1 MPERNI
7 DVDVTLPPG
16 VQKRRPNTQIHNSDL
31 DPTLPPDSKPGKGHL
46 RPGDVILDRY
56 VVHGELGQGGMG
68 VVYHCFDKTGG
79 VDVAVKC
86 LPPEVSHDRDSMED
100 IRENFQLVSALR
112 HQAIVGIRT
121 LEADKATGDYYLVM
135 DLAQGMSLHRWLKRR
150 RGAEFLNKKLSVL
163 SEIAAA
169 LDYAH
174 GQKIMHRDIKP
185 ENVMID
191 SEDRPHILDFGLA
204 SQIRT
209 SLSRVSM
216 LPRSTSGTPTYK
228 SPEQWRGH
236 PQNAAADQ
244 YSLGVMAYEM
254 LTGYPPFDND
264 DVSILRM
271 AVLNEVVPAVPD
283 VPPHVNAALARALAK
298 NPEERFASCSDFVTA
313 LSGGEVSG
321 PRPPFLRRPVVVIA
335 VCVLAIAAGVFW
347 LLKDRL
353 NGPDRVE
360 ELQKRA
366 ADLQMR
372 ATSACEDARQRGY
385 DRLDGFHDE
394 YERLLRNFRYGE
406 KAMGRCDYAA
416 AISSY
421 EQVKTSMMKL
431 VDGKKKIE
439 ADLEERRRQQQ
450 MAEERRLQA
459 EKERQQNEQR
469 RLQAERERQRI
480 ELDEKRRKG
489 YVIRANSDGT
499 QVASWEP
506 GRMLDGGVRRTGSV
520 EGTFE
525 KLVNC
530 TAFGCVGG
538 QVRENCPCRN
548 CGGKGQQSVNV
559 DCYACGK
566 TGFRTTSSWC
576 SACNGTG
583 RRTVECNASGFGPI
597 SNVQT
602 GHVYTRHGVLCAK
615 CGGKG
620 QVVNP
625 IAATVNLV
633 NLFDKTKRQ
642 QQVNSMMRC
651 PGCNGVGYFRHD
663 LCNGTGRVEEICSV
677 CNGSRQD
684 SSQVRCPE
692 CNGRGSRSSTETCS
706 SCGGSRTE
714 SRVHECRTCG
724 GKGRVW
730 IQEGSL

>member
-1 MPERNI
+1 MSERKI
-7 DVDVTLPPG
+7 DVTLPPDA
-16 VQKRRPNTQIHNSDL
+16 QTRRPNTPMHNSDL
-31 DPTLPPDSKPGKGHL
+31 DPTPPPDPKPDKRHL

-68 VVYHCFDKTGG
+68 VVYHCLDKTGG

-150 RGAEFLNKKLSVL
+150 RGAEFFNKKLSVL

-283 VPPHVNAALARALAK
+283 VPPYVNIALARGLAK
-298 NPEERFASCSDFVTA
+298 NPEERFSSCSDFVTA

-335 VCVLAIAAGVFW
+335 VCALAIAAGVFW

-353 NGPDRVE
+353 NGSDRVE

-406 KAMGRCDYAA
+406 KAMGRRDYAA
-416 AISSY
+416 AIGSY

-439 ADLEERRRQQQ
+439 ADLDEK
-450 MAEERRLQA
+450 RLQA
-459 EKERQQNEQR
+459 EQERLR
-469 RLQAERERQRI
+469 V

-489 YVIRANSDGT
+489 YVIRTDTDGK
-499 QVASWEP
+499 QVAVWEP

-520 EGTFE
+520 EGTYE

-538 QVRENCPCRN
+538 QIRENRPCRN

-559 DCYACGK
+559 ACSACGK
-566 TGFRTTSSWC
+566 TGFRTTTSLC

-583 RRTVECNASGFGPI
+583 RRTVDCNASGFGPI

-602 GHVYTRHGVLCAK
+602 GYVYTRHGVLCSK

-642 QQVNSMMRC
+642 QQVNPMMRC
-651 PGCNGVGYFRHD
+651 PDCNGVGYFRHD
-663 LCNGTGRVEEICSV
+663 LCNGTGMVEESCSI
-677 CNGSRQD
+677 CNGSRRA
-684 SSQVRCPE
+684 SCKVRCQE
-692 CNGRGSRSSTETCS
+692 CNGRGARSSTVTCS
-706 SCGGSRTE
+706 SCSGSCTE
-714 SRVHECRTCG
+714 SSTHECRTCG

-730 IQEGSL
+730 TQEAPL